1 MFETEGGNWT
11 AKEDG
16 SFEQSVAYYTSI
28 SCNHCS
34 NPSCLKAC
42 PTGTTTKI
50 KWGIAAIDDNMCI
63 GCKACAI
70 ACPYGTPQFNH
81 ESGHMSKCDGCYER
95 LKEGKIQRNC
105 NGGCFYPFIFSFK

>member
-34 NPSCLKAC
+34 NPSCLKAY
-42 PTGTTTKI
+42 PTGATTKI
-50 KWGIAAIDDNMCI
+50 
-63 GCKACAI
+63 
-70 ACPYGTPQFNH
+70 
-81 ESGHMSKCDGCYER
+81 
-95 LKEGKIQRNC
+95 
-105 NGGCFYPFIFSFK
+105 NGA

>member
-16 SFEQSVAYYTSI
+16 SFEQSVFAYYTSI

-42 PTGTTTKI
+42 PTIATMKI
-50 KWGIAAIDDNMCI
+50 KWEIVEQSMIVCV
-63 GCKACAI
+63 
-70 ACPYGTPQFNH
+70 
-81 ESGHMSKCDGCYER
+81 
-95 LKEGKIQRNC
+95 
-105 NGGCFYPFIFSFK
+105 